1 MLGKSTNA
9 TSLSRRMCLR
19 WPPAPPAAHAPCSK
33 ASCLSVPTGF
43 SLELPLKSRL
53 AQFQR
58 LAEDKGTSGLFVLLS
73 VLKRMLSE

>member
-9 TSLSRRMCLR
+9 MRLSRRMCLR

-33 ASCLSVPTGF
+33 ASCLSVPTRF
-43 SLELPLKSRL
+43 SSELPLKSWL
-53 AQFQR
+53 ARFQR